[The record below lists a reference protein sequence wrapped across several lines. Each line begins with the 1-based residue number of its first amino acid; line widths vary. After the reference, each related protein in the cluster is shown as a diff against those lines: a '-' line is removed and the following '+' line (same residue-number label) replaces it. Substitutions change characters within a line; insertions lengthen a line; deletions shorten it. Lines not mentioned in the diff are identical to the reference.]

1 MENIPKKARNRWKVP
16 ISITGQMSG
25 RKLGCV
31 WKVTPI
37 KVEKTGEA
45 LQPRQVFVAESL
57 SKCSV
62 RYYRQRLWAAEE
74 EIHLIPCEDLLC
86 PQRGFSGYLGV

>member
-16 ISITGQMSG
+16 ISTTGQMSG

-37 KVEKTGEA
+37 EVEKTGEA
-45 LQPRQVFVAESL
+45 LQPRQAFAAESL
-57 SKCSV
+57 SKCTV
-62 RYYRQRLWAAEE
+62 GYYRQSLWAAEE
-74 EIHLIPCEDLLC
+74 EIHLIPCEDLMC
-86 PQRGFSGYLGV
+86 PQREFSGYLGV